1 MQSAGGGKKKS
12 FLKIVIIGDSSVGKT
27 TLLQQYLNG
36 KVTGNAKPTIGADF
50 SKKETLIDN
59 QVVTLQI
66 WDTAGQEKF
75 QSLGYAF
82 YRGADC
88 CVLVYDITQ
97 KKSFENLTK
106 WKQGFI
112 DNAAPDEP
120 KSFPFVV
127 LGNKIDRET
136 ERQVQA
142 REGKDWCDANNGIP
156 FYETSAKE
164 GISVEQAFQEIAR
177 KALKRMETNSIV
189 MPDTIGGASGAI
201 RLNPNLSSNNAAG
214 NASQNP
220 NGATRNK
227 SNCC

>member
-1 MQSAGGGKKKS
+1 MQGAGGKKKS

-36 KVTGNAKPTIGADF
+36 KVIGNAKPTIGADF
-50 SKKETLIDN
+50 SKKETMIDN

-88 CVLVYDITQ
+88 CVLVYDITNR
-97 KKSFENLTK
+97 KTFENLTK

-112 DNAAPDEP
+112 DNAAPDDP
-120 KSFPFVV
+120 KTFPFVV
-127 LGNKIDRET
+127 LGNKIDRES
-136 ERQVQA
+136 ERKVDGK
-142 REGKDWCDANNGIP
+142 EGKEWCDANSGIP

-164 GISVEQAFQEIAR
+164 GISVEQAFHEIAR
-177 KALKRMETNSIV
+177 KALRRMETNAIV
-189 MPDTIGGASGAI
+189 MPDTISGASGAI
-201 RLNPNLSSNNAAG
+201 RLNSNLSNPTGGAGSNPG
-214 NASQNP
+214 
-220 NGATRNK
+220 GATK
-227 SNCC
+227 SKPSCC